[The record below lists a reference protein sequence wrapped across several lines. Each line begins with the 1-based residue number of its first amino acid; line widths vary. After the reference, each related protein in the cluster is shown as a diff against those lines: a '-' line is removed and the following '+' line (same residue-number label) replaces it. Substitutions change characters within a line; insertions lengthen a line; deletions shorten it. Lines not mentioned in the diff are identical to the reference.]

1 VANLTDDELR
11 WLSDQIEIRNLLATV
26 AQLADDGDLADY
38 ADCFTADAVW
48 VPPGSAG
55 VELLGAERSGI
66 ADMVAGAQE
75 RRDAGI
81 QGPGTNTRHVVSSM
95 RVVADGP
102 DRASGRTYW
111 RYYGQTD
118 ATPQLLTMGHYDDE
132 FARSAQGW
140 RIAKRTIVRG

>member
-1 VANLTDDELR
+1 VPSLTDAELR
-11 WLSDQIEIRNLLATV
+11 WLSDQLEIRNLLATV
-26 AQLADDGDLADY
+26 AQLADGGDLTDY
-38 ADCFTADAVW
+38 AQCFTSDAVW
-48 VPPGSAG
+48 VPPESAG

-66 ADMVAGAQE
+66 ADMLAGAQE

-95 RVVADGP
+95 RVTADGP
-102 DRASGRTYW
+102 DRARGRTYW

-118 ATPQLLTMGHYDDE
+118 AVPQLLTMGHYDDE
-132 FARSAQGW
+132 FVRSADGW

>member
-1 VANLTDDELR
+1 MPNLTAAELR
-11 WLSDQIEIRNLLATV
+11 WLADQLELRNLVAAV
-26 AQLADDGDLADY
+26 AQLADDGDLDDY
-38 ADCFTADAVW
+38 ARCFTDDAVW

-55 VELLGAERSGI
+55 VALLGGERAGLADLI
-66 ADMVAGAQE
+66 AAAQE

-95 RVVADGP
+95 RVVAAGP
-102 DRASGRTYW
+102 DRARGRTYW

-132 FARSAQGW
+132 YVRSAEGW

>member
-1 VANLTDDELR
+1 VPSLTDAELR
-11 WLSDQIEIRNLLATV
+11 WLSDHLEIRNLLATV
-26 AQLADDGDLADY
+26 AQLADGGDLAEY
-38 ADCFTADAVW
+38 AQCFTDDAVW

-66 ADMVAGAQE
+66 ADMLAGAQE

-95 RVVADGP
+95 RVIADGR
-102 DRASGRTYW
+102 DRARGRTYW

-118 ATPQLLTMGHYDDE
+118 AVPQLLTMGHYDDE
-132 FARSAQGW
+132 FVRSAGGW
-140 RIAKRTIVRG
+140 RIARRTIVRG